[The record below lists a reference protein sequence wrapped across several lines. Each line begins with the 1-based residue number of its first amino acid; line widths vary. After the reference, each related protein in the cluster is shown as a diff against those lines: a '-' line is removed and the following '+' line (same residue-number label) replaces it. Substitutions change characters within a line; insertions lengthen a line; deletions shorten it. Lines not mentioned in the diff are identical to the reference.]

1 MGAGGPAHP
10 ARFQSALSLK
20 GNQMA
25 FSQRLGAQ
33 FYARVHDDIRAR
45 MEAAGIDLLLLDSN
59 DDVIYTTGFSHYTT
73 ERPVVCAITATDTF
87 LLIPELERTHAAHQK
102 IAAEPIVYFEFP
114 GIDRPFDVLGR
125 AFPGFKGTVAY
136 GHAISLARVPQ
147 IEAAFPK
154 AHRIVPS
161 SIVQQMR
168 LTKYPEE
175 IALHREAARIS
186 DCMVEAGVELIR
198 EAMKRGGALPS
209 EIEIESYVSRHAMK
223 IMHEEHEDILLVQ
236 GLASGLVYS
245 GARSAF
251 PHGMPTGN
259 PVKVGE
265 SIILSL
271 GCRVGGRAAESER
284 TFFIGEPSKTQQGH
298 YAVAFEA
305 QRMATAALIA
315 GRTCASADNLAL
327 AYIRDSGMGEY
338 LLHRVGHGMG
348 IMFHE
353 PPWVEGGDQTILEP
367 GMITSSEPAIFVPG
381 FAGYRIADT
390 VLIAAAG
397 PDSMTG
403 YPRRID
409 EVVIQ

>member
-1 MGAGGPAHP
+1 M
-10 ARFQSALSLK
+10 R
-20 GNQMA
+20 
-25 FSQRLGAQ
+25 FSQRLDAQ
-33 FYARVHDDIRAR
+33 FYETVHRDIRER
-45 MEAAGIDLLLLDSN
+45 MKTDGIDLLLLDSN

-73 ERPVVCAITATDTF
+73 ERPVVCAITPSDTF

-114 GIDRPFDVLGR
+114 GIVRPFDVLAR
-125 AFPGFKGTVAY
+125 AFAGMKGTVAY
-136 GHAISLARVPQ
+136 SHVISLARAQQ
-147 IEAAFPK
+147 IEAAFPD
-154 AHRIVPS
+154 AERIILS
-161 SIVQQMR
+161 NIVQQMR

-175 IALHREAARIS
+175 IRLHREAARLS
-186 DCMVEAGVELIR
+186 DSMVEAGVALIR
-198 EAMKRGGALPS
+198 HAMRRGGPLPS
-209 EIEIESYVSRHAMK
+209 EIEIESHVSRHAMK
-223 IMHEEHEDILLVQ
+223 IMHEEHDEVMLVQ

-259 PVKVGE
+259 PVKIGE

-284 TFFIGEPSKTQQGH
+284 TFFIGEPTGEQIGH

-315 GRTCASADNLAL
+315 GKTCASADNLAL
-327 AYIRDSGMGEY
+327 AYIRESGMGDY

-390 VLIAAAG
+390 VLIADEG
-397 PDSMTG
+397 PDSLTV
-403 YPRRID
+403 YPRRLD